1 MFVSTVRPQNNNI
14 LIVSDK
20 FWDKIVCDIFRHFKY
35 LSQVRPQPKRSSDW
49 WSDDRIVR
57 ETLSYNSINFCTF
70 HLYFIYYKH

>member
-35 LSQVRPQPKRSSDW
+35 LSQVRPQPKSP
-49 WSDDRIVR
+49 
-57 ETLSYNSINFCTF
+57 
-70 HLYFIYYKH
+70 FID